1 MCNQNIWD
9 AQISIL
15 KKKYSISIFSLKSI
29 ATLDDA
35 VQKIIN
41 KNKKKISVIGFSMGG
56 FIAIKLAIEYPEILD
71 KLVLIGTNARHISQK
86 RKLLLKKSLITLNKN
101 NFAKLFYQKNYS
113 SYFADKDLENTSY
126 QNTIYSMAKQLGYK
140 AFLNQTNLIL
150 KRPNQLKK
158 LNKIVS
164 KTLIIR
170 GKNDKLSSNIMNNEL
185 NKKIKC
191 SVYKEIKNSSHFVM
205 LEKPKTFNKIV
216 TNFLF

>member
-15 KKKYSISIFSLKSI
+15 KKKYSVSIFSLKSI

-86 RKLLLKKSLITLNKN
+86 RKLLLKKSLITFNKN

-140 AFLNQTNLIL
+140 TFLNQTNLIL

-170 GKNDKLSSNIMNNEL
+170 GKNDNLSSNIMNNEL

>member
-15 KKKYSISIFSLKSI
+15 KKKYSVSIPSLKNI
-29 ATLDDA
+29 ATVDDA

-71 KLVLIGTNARHISQK
+71 KLVLIGTNARNISQK
-86 RKLLLKKSLITLNKN
+86 RKLLLEKSLTTLSKN

-113 SYFADKDLENTSY
+113 SYFSNKDLKNTSY
-126 QNTIYSMAKQLGYK
+126 QNTVYSMAKQLGYK
-140 AFLNQTNLIL
+140 TFLDQTNLIL
-150 KRPNQLKK
+150 KRPNQLNK
-158 LNKIVS
+158 LDKIVS

-170 GKNDKLSSNIMNNEL
+170 GKNDKLSSNIMNKEL
-185 NKKIKC
+185 NKKIKY
-191 SVYKEIKNSSHFVM
+191 SVYTEIKNSSHFVM
-205 LEKPKTFNKIV
+205 LEKPKIFNKIV

>member
-1 MCNQNIWD
+1 MCNKNIWD

-15 KKKYSISIFSLKSI
+15 KKKFSVSIPSLKNIDSV
-29 ATLDDA
+29 DDA

-41 KNKKKISVIGFSMGG
+41 KNKKKISVISFSMGG
-56 FIAIKLAIEYPEILD
+56 FIAIKLAIDYPEILD

-86 RKLLLKKSLITLNKN
+86 RKLLLEKSLITLNKN

-126 QNTIYSMAKQLGYK
+126 QNTVYSMAKQLGYK
-140 AFLNQTNLIL
+140 TFLNQTNLIL

-185 NKKIKC
+185 NKKIKN

-205 LEKPKTFNKIV
+205 LEKPKTFNKII

>member
-1 MCNQNIWD
+1 MCNKNIWD

-15 KKKYSISIFSLKSI
+15 KKKYSVSIPSLKNI
-29 ATLDDA
+29 ATVDEA

-71 KLVLIGTNARHISQK
+71 KLVLIGTNARNISQK
-86 RKLLLKKSLITLNKN
+86 RKLLLEKSLTTLNKN

-113 SYFADKDLENTSY
+113 SYFSNKDLKNTSY
-126 QNTIYSMAKQLGYK
+126 QNTVYSMAKQLGYK
-140 AFLNQTNLIL
+140 TFLDQTNLIL
-150 KRPNQLKK
+150 KRPNQLNK

-185 NKKIKC
+185 NKKIKY
-191 SVYKEIKNSSHFVM
+191 SVYTEIKNSSHFVM
-205 LEKPKTFNKIV
+205 LEKPKIFNKIV

>member
-1 MCNQNIWD
+1 MCDKNIWD

-15 KKKYSISIFSLKSI
+15 KNKYSVSTLSLKNIS
-29 ATLDDA
+29 TVDDA
-35 VQKIIN
+35 VQKIVN

-86 RKLLLKKSLITLNKN
+86 RKLLLEKSLITLNKN

-113 SYFADKDLENTSY
+113 SYFSDKDLKNTSY
-126 QNTIYSMAKQLGYK
+126 QNTVYSMAKQLGYK
-140 AFLNQTNLIL
+140 TFLNQTNLIVN
-150 KRPNQLKK
+150 RPNQLTK

-170 GKNDKLSSNIMNNEL
+170 GKNDKLSSNIMNDEL
-185 NKKIKC
+185 NKKIKY
-191 SVYKEIKNSSHFVM
+191 SMYTEIKNSSHFVM
-205 LEKPKTFNKIV
+205 IEKPKIFNKIV
-216 TNFLF
+216 SNFLS

>member
-1 MCNQNIWD
+1 MCTKSIWD
-9 AQISIL
+9 SQISIL
-15 KKKYSISIFSLKSI
+15 KKRYNVSIPSLKNI
-29 ATLDDA
+29 ATVDDA

-71 KLVLIGTNARHISQK
+71 KLVLIGTNARNISQK
-86 RKLLLKKSLITLNKN
+86 RKLLLEKSLTTLSKD

-113 SYFADKDLENTSY
+113 SYFSNKDLKNTSY
-126 QNTIYSMAKQLGYK
+126 QNTVYSMAKQLGYK
-140 AFLNQTNLIL
+140 TFLDQTNLIL
-150 KRPNQLKK
+150 KRPNQLNK
-158 LNKIVS
+158 LNRIVS

-191 SVYKEIKNSSHFVM
+191 SVYTEIKNSSHFVM
-205 LEKPKTFNKIV
+205 LEKPKTFNKII

>member
-1 MCNQNIWD
+1 MCTKSIWD

-15 KKKYSISIFSLKSI
+15 KKKYSVSIPSLKNI
-29 ATLDDA
+29 ATVDDA

-86 RKLLLKKSLITLNKN
+86 RKLLLEKSLTTLNKK

-113 SYFADKDLENTSY
+113 SYFSNKDLKNTSY
-126 QNTIYSMAKQLGYK
+126 QNTVYSMAKQLGYK
-140 AFLNQTNLIL
+140 TFLDQTNLIL
-150 KRPNQLKK
+150 KRPNQLNK

-185 NKKIKC
+185 NKKIKY
-191 SVYKEIKNSSHFVM
+191 SVYTEIKNSSHFVM
-205 LEKPKTFNKIV
+205 LEKPKAINKIV
-216 TNFLF
+216 TNFLL

>member
-15 KKKYSISIFSLKSI
+15 KKKYSVSIFSLKSI

-86 RKLLLKKSLITLNKN
+86 RKLLLEKSLITLNKN
-101 NFAKLFYQKNYS
+101 NFAKLFYQTNYS
-113 SYFADKDLENTSY
+113 SYFADKDLENSSY
-126 QNTIYSMAKQLGYK
+126 QNTIYSMAKKLGYK
-140 AFLNQTNLIL
+140 TFLNQTNLIVN
-150 KRPNQLKK
+150 RPNQLKK

>member
-1 MCNQNIWD
+1 MCTKSIWD

-15 KKKYSISIFSLKSI
+15 KKKYSISIPSLKNI
-29 ATLDDA
+29 VTVDDA

-86 RKLLLKKSLITLNKN
+86 RKLLLEKSLTTLSKN

-113 SYFADKDLENTSY
+113 SYFSNKDLKNTSY
-126 QNTIYSMAKQLGYK
+126 QNTVYSMAKQLGYK
-140 AFLNQTNLIL
+140 TFLDQTNLIL
-150 KRPNQLKK
+150 KRPNQLNK
-158 LNKIVS
+158 LDKIVS

-185 NKKIKC
+185 NKKIKY
-191 SVYKEIKNSSHFVM
+191 SVYTEIKNSSHFVM
-205 LEKPKTFNKIV
+205 LEKPKAINKIV
-216 TNFLF
+216 TNFLL

>member
-1 MCNQNIWD
+1 MCNKNIWD

-15 KKKYSISIFSLKSI
+15 KKKYSVSIFSLKSI

-35 VQKIIN
+35 VKKIIN

-101 NFAKLFYQKNYS
+101 NFAKLFYQKNYR

-185 NKKIKC
+185 NNKIKC

>member
-1 MCNQNIWD
+1 MCTKSIWD

-15 KKKYSISIFSLKSI
+15 KKRYNVSIPSLKNI
-29 ATLDDA
+29 ATVDDA

-71 KLVLIGTNARHISQK
+71 KLVLIGTNARNISQK
-86 RKLLLKKSLITLNKN
+86 RKLLLEKSLTTLSKN

-113 SYFADKDLENTSY
+113 SYFSNKDLKNTSY
-126 QNTIYSMAKQLGYK
+126 QNTVYSMAKQLGYK
-140 AFLNQTNLIL
+140 TFLDQTNLIL
-150 KRPNQLKK
+150 KRPNQLNK
-158 LNKIVS
+158 LDKIVS

-185 NKKIKC
+185 NKKIKY
-191 SVYKEIKNSSHFVM
+191 SVYTEIKNSSHFVM
-205 LEKPKTFNKIV
+205 LEKPKAFNKII

>member
-1 MCNQNIWD
+1 MCNKKIWD

-15 KKKYSISIFSLKSI
+15 KKKYIISIPSLKNI
-29 ATLDDA
+29 TTVDDA
-35 VQKIIN
+35 VQQITN
-41 KNKKKISVIGFSMGG
+41 KYKKKISVIGFSMGG
-56 FIAIKLAIEYPEILD
+56 FIAIKLAIDYPELLD
-71 KLVLIGTNARHISQK
+71 NLVLIGTNARNISQK
-86 RKLLLKKSLITLNKN
+86 RKLLLEKSLTTLNKN

-113 SYFADKDLENTSY
+113 SYFSDKDLKNTSY
-126 QNTIYSMAKQLGYK
+126 QNTVYSMAKQLGYK
-140 AFLNQTNLIL
+140 TFLDQTNLIL
-150 KRPNQLKK
+150 KRPNQLNK

-170 GKNDKLSSNIMNNEL
+170 GKNDKLSSNSMNNEL
-185 NKKIKC
+185 NKKIKY

>member
-1 MCNQNIWD
+1 MCTKSIWD

-15 KKKYSISIFSLKSI
+15 KKKYSVSIPSLKNI
-29 ATLDDA
+29 ATIDDA

-71 KLVLIGTNARHISQK
+71 KLVLIGTNARNISQK
-86 RKLLLKKSLITLNKN
+86 RKLLLEKSLTTLSKN

-113 SYFADKDLENTSY
+113 SYFSNKDLKNTSY
-126 QNTIYSMAKQLGYK
+126 QNTVYSMAKQLGYK
-140 AFLNQTNLIL
+140 TFLDQTNLIL
-150 KRPNQLKK
+150 KRPNQLNK

-185 NKKIKC
+185 NKKIKY
-191 SVYKEIKNSSHFVM
+191 SVYTEIKNSSHFVM
-205 LEKPKTFNKIV
+205 LEKPKAINKIV
-216 TNFLF
+216 TNFLL

>member
-1 MCNQNIWD
+1 MCDKNIWD

-15 KKKYSISIFSLKSI
+15 KNKYSVSTLSLKNIS
-29 ATLDDA
+29 TVDDA
-35 VQKIIN
+35 VQKIVN

-86 RKLLLKKSLITLNKN
+86 RKLLLEKSLITLNKN

-113 SYFADKDLENTSY
+113 SYFADKDLENLSY
-126 QNTIYSMAKQLGYK
+126 QNTVYSMAKQLGYK
-140 AFLNQTNLIL
+140 TFLNQTNLIVN
-150 KRPNQLKK
+150 RPNQLKK

-185 NKKIKC
+185 NKKIKN

-205 LEKPKTFNKIV
+205 LEKPKTFNKII

>member
-1 MCNQNIWD
+1 MCTKSIWD

-15 KKKYSISIFSLKSI
+15 KKKYSVSIPSLKNI
-29 ATLDDA
+29 ATVDDA

-71 KLVLIGTNARHISQK
+71 KLVLIGTNARNISQK
-86 RKLLLKKSLITLNKN
+86 RKLLLEKSLTTLNKK

-113 SYFADKDLENTSY
+113 SYFSDKDLKNRSY
-126 QNTIYSMAKQLGYK
+126 QNTVYSMAKQLGYK
-140 AFLNQTNLIL
+140 TFLDQTNLIL
-150 KRPNQLKK
+150 KRPNQLNK

-185 NKKIKC
+185 NKKIKY
-191 SVYKEIKNSSHFVM
+191 SVYTEIKNSSHFVM
-205 LEKPKTFNKIV
+205 LEKPKAINKIV
-216 TNFLF
+216 TNFLL

>member
-1 MCNQNIWD
+1 MCTNSIWD

-15 KKKYSISIFSLKSI
+15 KKKYNVSIPSLKNI
-29 ATLDDA
+29 ATVDDA

-71 KLVLIGTNARHISQK
+71 KLVLIGTNARNISQK
-86 RKLLLKKSLITLNKN
+86 RKLLLEKSLTTLSKN

-113 SYFADKDLENTSY
+113 SYFSNKDLKNTSY
-126 QNTIYSMAKQLGYK
+126 QNTVYSMAKQLGYK
-140 AFLNQTNLIL
+140 TFLDQTNLIL
-150 KRPNQLKK
+150 KRPNQLNK

-185 NKKIKC
+185 NKKIKY
-191 SVYKEIKNSSHFVM
+191 SVYTEIKNSSHFVM
-205 LEKPKTFNKIV
+205 LEKPKAFNKIV
-216 TNFLF
+216 TNFLL

>member
-1 MCNQNIWD
+1 MCNKNIWD
-9 AQISIL
+9 AEISIL
-15 KKKYSISIFSLKSI
+15 KKKYSVSIPSLKNI
-29 ATLDDA
+29 ATVDDA

-86 RKLLLKKSLITLNKN
+86 RKLLLEKSLTTLNKN

-113 SYFADKDLENTSY
+113 SYFADKDLENSSY
-126 QNTIYSMAKQLGYK
+126 QNTVYSMAKQLGYK
-140 AFLNQTNLIL
+140 TFLNQTNLIL

-185 NKKIKC
+185 NKKIKY

-205 LEKPKTFNKIV
+205 LEKPKTFNKII

>member
-1 MCNQNIWD
+1 MCTKSIWD

-15 KKKYSISIFSLKSI
+15 KKRYNVSIPSLKNI
-29 ATLDDA
+29 ATVDDA

-71 KLVLIGTNARHISQK
+71 KLVLIGTNARNISQK
-86 RKLLLKKSLITLNKN
+86 RKLLLEKSLTTLSKN

-113 SYFADKDLENTSY
+113 SYFSDKDLKNTSY
-126 QNTIYSMAKQLGYK
+126 QNTVYSMAKQLGYK
-140 AFLNQTNLIL
+140 TFLNQTNLIV
-150 KRPNQLKK
+150 KRHNQLNK

-170 GKNDKLSSNIMNNEL
+170 GKNDKLSSNSMNNEL
-185 NKKIKC
+185 NKKIKY

-205 LEKPKTFNKIV
+205 LEQPKIFNKIV

>member
-15 KKKYSISIFSLKSI
+15 KKKYSVSIFSLKSI

-185 NKKIKC
+185 NNKIKC

>member
-1 MCNQNIWD
+1 MCTKSIWD

-15 KKKYSISIFSLKSI
+15 KKKYSISIPSLKNI
-29 ATLDDA
+29 VTVDDA

-86 RKLLLKKSLITLNKN
+86 RKLLLEKSLTTLNKN

-113 SYFADKDLENTSY
+113 SYFSDKDLKNTSY
-126 QNTIYSMAKQLGYK
+126 QNTVYSMAKQLGYK
-140 AFLNQTNLIL
+140 TFLDQTNLIL
-150 KRPNQLKK
+150 KRPNQLNK

-170 GKNDKLSSNIMNNEL
+170 GKNDKLSSNSMNIEL
-185 NKKIKC
+185 NKKIKY

-205 LEKPKTFNKIV
+205 LEKPKIFNKIV

>member
-1 MCNQNIWD
+1 MCTKSIWD

-15 KKKYSISIFSLKSI
+15 KKKYSVSIPSLKNI
-29 ATLDDA
+29 ATVDDA

-86 RKLLLKKSLITLNKN
+86 RKLLLEKSLTTLNKK

-113 SYFADKDLENTSY
+113 SYFSDKDLKNTSY
-126 QNTIYSMAKQLGYK
+126 QNTVYSMAKQLGYK
-140 AFLNQTNLIL
+140 TFLDQTNLIL
-150 KRPNQLKK
+150 KRPNQLNK

-185 NKKIKC
+185 NKKIKY
-191 SVYKEIKNSSHFVM
+191 SVYTEIKNSSHFVM
-205 LEKPKTFNKIV
+205 LEKPKAINKIV
-216 TNFLF
+216 TNFLL

>member
-1 MCNQNIWD
+1 MCTKSIWD
-9 AQISIL
+9 TQISIL
-15 KKKYSISIFSLKSI
+15 KKNYSVSIPSLKNI
-29 ATLDDA
+29 VTVDDA

-86 RKLLLKKSLITLNKN
+86 RKLLLEKSLITLNKN
-101 NFAKLFYQKNYS
+101 NFAKLFYQTNYS
-113 SYFADKDLENTSY
+113 SYFADKDLENSSY

-140 AFLNQTNLIL
+140 TFLNQTNLIVN
-150 KRPNQLKK
+150 RPNQLKK

-185 NKKIKC
+185 NKKIKY

-216 TNFLF
+216 SNFLF